1 MTPDETRR
9 GLARMLLFLGRLA
22 LAGIFLFAAY
32 AKLKPQAAVPWSA
45 ASIKTSLSLFAMQ
58 VDSYQLLPPQL
69 VSPVAH
75 LLPPFE
81 LFLGLWL
88 LSGVFL
94 RYSAVVTTLLIAA
107 FFATQVRTYRA
118 GLEINCGCFGP
129 GERLG
134 PKTLLHDGA
143 FLALALAVTIGAFLV
158 ARKRREESAPVA
170 QVSTPQRAD

>member
-1 MTPDETRR
+1 MTPNDTRG
-9 GLARMLLFLGRLA
+9 GLARTLLTLGRLA
-22 LAGIFLFAAY
+22 LAAIFLLAAY
-32 AKLKPQAAVPWSA
+32 AKLKPQAAVPWSG
-45 ASIKTSLSLFAMQ
+45 ASVKTSLSLFAMQ
-58 VDSYQLLPPQL
+58 VDSYQLLPAQL

-88 LSGVFL
+88 LSGVFVP
-94 RYSAVVTTLLIAA
+94 YSALVTTLLIAA

-134 PKTLLHDGA
+134 PKTLMHDGA
-143 FLALALAVTIGAFLV
+143 FLALAVAVTVGAFLLR
-158 ARKRREESAPVA
+158 RKRREESAPV
-170 QVSTPQRAD
+170 V

>member
-1 MTPDETRR
+1 MTPNETHRS
-9 GLARMLLFLGRLA
+9 LARTLLLLGRLA
-22 LAGIFLFAAY
+22 LAAIFLLAAY
-32 AKLKPQAAVPWSA
+32 AKLKPQAAVPWTA

-94 RYSAVVTTLLIAA
+94 PYSALVTTLLIAA

-143 FLALALAVTIGAFLV
+143 FLALALAVTIVAFVL
-158 ARKRREESAPVA
+158 ARKRRAGSAPIG
-170 QVSTPQRAD
+170 QVSTAQRAG